1 MSITKIATFWPK
13 NYLCVSIFLFGKFS
27 RQSVSWR
34 AQKTFMEMR
43 SETRES
49 ERKYQEWGPGHLKTE
64 FRLGMSWDQTT
75 VSHHP
80 SLAIIWWIKIND
92 KLSDQPSQDKTH
104 TQTNRRPGHG
114 SVLSMTASVGA
125 QVCWPWCPV
134 CGPGPLWPPA
144 ITQRFGQPGATAAT
158 GLLQPITIPAR
169 HNITHTSNS
178 FSTNLFSMR
187 EYLCSGLVSCDGR
200 SNAAFLS
207 LLGAKMLW
215 KSNVLCKFWANLA
228 TWTVLSRELLTQGAL
243 AAPRAVRTWT
253 RVHDGGRGGG
263 MLVRAVLWQDQ
274 VQ

>member
-64 FRLGMSWDQTT
+64 LCLGMSWDQTT
-75 VSHHP
+75 VSHLP

-125 QVCWPWCPV
+125 R
-134 CGPGPLWPPA
+134 PGLLALMPGLWSRA
-144 ITQRFGQPGATAAT
+144 IVAACNYTKVWAARGHGRYWAAT
-158 GLLQPITIPAR
+158 
-169 HNITHTSNS
+169 THYHPGQT
-178 FSTNLFSMR
+178 
-187 EYLCSGLVSCDGR
+187 
-200 SNAAFLS
+200 
-207 LLGAKMLW
+207 
-215 KSNVLCKFWANLA
+215 
-228 TWTVLSRELLTQGAL
+228 
-243 AAPRAVRTWT
+243 
-253 RVHDGGRGGG
+253 
-263 MLVRAVLWQDQ
+263 
-274 VQ
+274 